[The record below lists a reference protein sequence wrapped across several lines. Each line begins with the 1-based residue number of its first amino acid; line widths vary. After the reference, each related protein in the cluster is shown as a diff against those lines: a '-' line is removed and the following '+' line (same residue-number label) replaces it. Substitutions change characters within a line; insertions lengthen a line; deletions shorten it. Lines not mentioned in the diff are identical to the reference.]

1 MAYLINLSDGRAVTI
16 NDSTVDTE
24 QFSIPLVGRNT
35 TGYGEHVMKAMLQLL
50 ENSASG
56 SEPLNPT
63 EGQTWWDIA
72 ESEFKLRK
80 GSDWISFPFKE
91 GQNYI
96 FDGNIL
102 PSQNC
107 SGGEH
112 NIGSSTLE
120 FCTVYAQEFSG
131 TAARA
136 RYADIAEKYHADKVY
151 EPGTIVMLGGEKE
164 ITEFGQSSDVPFG
177 VVSTAPAFLMN
188 ATEETGADEWLPVAL
203 AGRVPVRV
211 VGEVLVGDYLV
222 ASRKYPGCA
231 EVGHRSSPEVIGRAL
246 GRSSDQDEKLVEA
259 VTRFVL

>member
-1 MAYLINLSDGRAVTI
+1 MKTQLADPNLLTRQKGKHGGILLSLNLSYVKVVTGSVSRLKKVRTI
-16 NDSTVDTE
+16 FLTVTFYLHKTV
-24 QFSIPLVGRNT
+24 QAANT
-35 TGYGEHVMKAMLQLL
+35 I
-50 ENSASG
+50 SG
-56 SEPLNPT
+56 
-63 EGQTWWDIA
+63 
-72 ESEFKLRK
+72 
-80 GSDWISFPFKE
+80 
-91 GQNYI
+91 
-96 FDGNIL
+96 
-102 PSQNC
+102 
-107 SGGEH
+107 
-112 NIGSSTLE
+112 TLE

-246 GRSSDQDEKLVEA
+246 GRSSDQGEKLVEA